1 MPGTRQ
7 MRRPPAQSGAGIGID
22 TYGGP
27 AIDPTENVL
36 GLVDAESRR
45 QDGLRA
51 AAEAFATSARDAET
65 RRINDLE
72 TQRIR
77 YETIIEAMRSAQ
89 MTSTSTLLA
98 TQLKEVKENIS
109 DRVAKLE
116 QFRWESGGKTTAR
129 GDVWGYIVGAASLA
143 VAITVVVTFLIS
155 HKP

>member
-1 MPGTRQ
+1 
-7 MRRPPAQSGAGIGID
+7 MRRPQTQSGAGIGVD

-36 GLVDAESRR
+36 ALVDAESRR
-45 QDGLRA
+45 QDGLRHANERFEA
-51 AAEAFATSARDAET
+51 AARQAET
-65 RRINDLE
+65 RRLNDLE
-72 TQRIR
+72 TQRVR
-77 YETIIEAMRSAQ
+77 YETIIETMRGAQ
-89 MTSTSTLLA
+89 AFSTSTLLA

-109 DRVAKLE
+109 ERVAKLE